1 MMQLFKS
8 FKSFFRRKRN
18 RDRVYVYDPD
28 LDYYN
33 KSWFLKFYSALG
45 CINLPKR
52 EKYNPDY
59 FTDIFSSSTTNN
71 TTCSQHDN
79 FQKQGTTDRGY
90 METEIVNLIFNLTLL
105 QNDILQWNRLISPCV
120 GYVKTA
126 HQHQILNE

>member
-1 MMQLFKS
+1 M
-8 FKSFFRRKRN
+8 
-18 RDRVYVYDPD
+18 YDPD

-79 FQKQGTTDRGY
+79 FQKQGTTDRGF
-90 METEIVNLIFNLTLL
+90 METEIVEEKDLETITLDGDFSWEFPEEQMPQFFYL
-105 QNDILQWNRLISPCV
+105 
-120 GYVKTA
+120 GY
-126 HQHQILNE
+126 NWSN

>member
-1 MMQLFKS
+1 M
-8 FKSFFRRKRN
+8 
-18 RDRVYVYDPD
+18 YDPD

-90 METEIVNLIFNLTLL
+90 METEIVEETDLETITLDGDFSSDETEGEQECPLAMLIAWEFPEEQMPQFFYL
-105 QNDILQWNRLISPCV
+105 
-120 GYVKTA
+120 GY
-126 HQHQILNE
+126 NWSN